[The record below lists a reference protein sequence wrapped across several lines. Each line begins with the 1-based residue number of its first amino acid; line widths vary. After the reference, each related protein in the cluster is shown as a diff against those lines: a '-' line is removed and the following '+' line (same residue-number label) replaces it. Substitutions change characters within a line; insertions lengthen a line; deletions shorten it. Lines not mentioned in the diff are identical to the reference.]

1 MSYNNYDML
10 KTYED
15 LRSVLSNLGNNIY
28 KVDKKNIQNSKNKLE
43 LILNNLAFYL
53 SEINGIPLHQENVK
67 FISSDDMKKKCN
79 NGFACAD
86 PVDKSIYFSID
97 NIFNA
102 INQIKE
108 SKKYTYSSTGMAIFM
123 IDCITHE
130 LKHRDQFL
138 YTDETKKIS
147 KEKIESKPQQATSSS
162 KKKRK
167 NRNKKKKKSNKKSG
181 DQNKNK
187 SMFMGLN
194 GVQYDEEGNEK
205 ENIDDSEDNNN
216 GEFTSPFLNDYLSHI
231 KASNKTSKAKKYLED
246 FKNKKWKFNK
256 NMQIHL
262 LKYILYENIFDKEYF
277 DIFKEYMINMYK
289 DTKTNFLKKCQEY
302 IDTIKNCNEDE
313 ANLNFKLD
321 SHELKFQNIENKKLI
336 LYNLNKR
343 CIDIIENN

>member
-1 MSYNNYDML
+1 
-10 KTYED
+10 
-15 LRSVLSNLGNNIY
+15 
-28 KVDKKNIQNSKNKLE
+28 
-43 LILNNLAFYL
+43 
-53 SEINGIPLHQENVK
+53 
-67 FISSDDMKKKCN
+67 
-79 NGFACAD
+79 
-86 PVDKSIYFSID
+86 
-97 NIFNA
+97 
-102 INQIKE
+102 
-108 SKKYTYSSTGMAIFM
+108 MA
-123 IDCITHE
+123 
-130 LKHRDQFL
+130 
-138 YTDETKKIS
+138 KKIS
-147 KEKIESKPQQATSSS
+147 KEKIESKHQQTTSSS

-181 DQNKNK
+181 EQKKNK

-194 GVQYDEEGNEK
+194 GVQYDEDGNEK

-262 LKYILYENIFDKEYF
+262 LKYILYENIFDKDDFE
-277 DIFKEYMINMYK
+277 IFKEYMINMYK
-289 DTKTNFLKKCQEY
+289 DTKSNFIKKCQEC
-302 IDTIKNCNEDE
+302 IDIVKNSSEDE
-313 ANLNFKLD
+313 ANLNFKID

>member
-1 MSYNNYDML
+1 
-10 KTYED
+10 
-15 LRSVLSNLGNNIY
+15 
-28 KVDKKNIQNSKNKLE
+28 
-43 LILNNLAFYL
+43 
-53 SEINGIPLHQENVK
+53 
-67 FISSDDMKKKCN
+67 
-79 NGFACAD
+79 
-86 PVDKSIYFSID
+86 
-97 NIFNA
+97 
-102 INQIKE
+102 
-108 SKKYTYSSTGMAIFM
+108 MA
-123 IDCITHE
+123 
-130 LKHRDQFL
+130 
-138 YTDETKKIS
+138 KKIS
-147 KEKIESKPQQATSSS
+147 KEKIESKPQQTTSSS

-181 DQNKNK
+181 DQKKNK

-256 NMQIHL
+256 NMQIQL

-313 ANLNFKLD
+313 ANLNFKID